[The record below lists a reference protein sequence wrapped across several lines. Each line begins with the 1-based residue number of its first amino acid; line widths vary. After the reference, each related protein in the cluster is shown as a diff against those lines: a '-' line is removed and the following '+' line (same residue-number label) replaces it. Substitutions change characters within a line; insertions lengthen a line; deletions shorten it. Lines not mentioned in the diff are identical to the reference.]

1 MSMQSIIKT
10 SFLSITLAAICI
22 TAPISYADSNFV
34 GGSDVQ
40 NLVAGFGSKAIE
52 LMNKAPIGDPVTIPT
67 DTAQATYLLSPY
79 SPLVGP
85 LTQQLLSQL
94 ANTGKNT
101 DNDKYSF
108 TWIPNSKPNPKLDK
122 EPLKSIDINSLL
134 QPLTYSGDIEKTQ
147 AKNVIDAL
155 SGSLTPLNAIN
166 FNQLVA
172 NLSGDKNT
180 NIKAKLNEKQIQE
193 YLSALRSYT
202 ATQAVA
208 LSNLYQLYSERQAID
223 PNTLPPEL
231 KTALKAVAS
240 QTTRGPLSTLQ
251 LENFMTTRRI
261 IDKSWYKSL
270 INENPATLQR
280 EQTQLMAENLAES
293 YQTRMTLERL
303 LATMSVLV
311 LEFNAQIRTQL
322 QNQIQTINNPTQN
335 SG

>member
-10 SFLSITLAAICI
+10 SILSITLTAACI
-22 TAPISYADSNFV
+22 TMPLSYADSIV

-40 NLVAGFGSKAIE
+40 NLVAGFGSKALE
-52 LMNKAPIGDPVTIPT
+52 LMSKAPIGNEVTIPT
-67 DTAQATYLLSPY
+67 DIAQATYLLSPN

-85 LTQQLLSQL
+85 LTQKLLSQL
-94 ANTGKNT
+94 TNVGKNT

-108 TWIPNSKPNPKLDK
+108 TWTPNSIPDPKLDK
-122 EPLKSIDINSLL
+122 EPPLQSIDINSLL
-134 QPLTYSGDIEKTQ
+134 QPMTYSSNLEKTQ

-155 SGSLTPLNAIN
+155 SGALTPLNTIN
-166 FNQLVA
+166 FDQLVA
-172 NLSGDKNT
+172 NLSGDKKT
-180 NIKAKLNEKQIQE
+180 NIKAKLNEKQVQA

-208 LSNLYQLYSERQAID
+208 LGNLYQLYTERQAID
-223 PNTLPPEL
+223 PNTLPGYL
-231 KTALKAVAS
+231 KVALKAVTS
-240 QTTRGPLSTLQ
+240 QTKAPVSPLQ

-261 IDKSWYKSL
+261 IDKSWYEGL

-322 QNQIQTINNPTQN
+322 QNQIQSINNPAQN